1 MVKWLVLSLTIS
13 HVGALSALF
22 RRREYRAHVEI
33 ALNEVIDD
41 LLTNWMVVRR
51 EHDAYHYAYS
61 RCAFLMKQVVHG
73 RRRVVCSS
81 IAKDY
86 EYWLGSLSTYSDHLE
101 ARPCDQEVDRE
112 RQKLVRSVGL
122 LDYRMRSRV
131 GRFAATL
138 ISEFPARCN
147 NFVNGSQD
155 EASRFMRFQRFAHE
169 TIINMIEVGTM
180 YNHYQHEFHI
190 FGSALWKAAEQL
202 DLFHTS
208 LASALGMI
216 KVIEDVEETYHC
228 ISRTDVLMRK
238 YFFLVAEIVDSGTP
252 PRKNV
257 VMEMVRDD
265 IATAI
270 ACPHWIPDPMKN
282 VAENI
287 SQYFDLVVARKKTLG
302 FVEAIRDD

>member
-112 RQKLVRSVGL
+112 RQKLIPKIC
-122 LDYRMRSRV
+122 SR
-131 GRFAATL
+131 
-138 ISEFPARCN
+138 
-147 NFVNGSQD
+147 D
-155 EASRFMRFQRFAHE
+155 D
-169 TIINMIEVGTM
+169 
-180 YNHYQHEFHI
+180 YQHDR
-190 FGSALWKAAEQL
+190 GGNDVQ
-202 DLFHTS
+202 S
-208 LASALGMI
+208 LS
-216 KVIEDVEETYHC
+216 T
-228 ISRTDVLMRK
+228 
-238 YFFLVAEIVDSGTP
+238 
-252 PRKNV
+252 
-257 VMEMVRDD
+257 
-265 IATAI
+265 
-270 ACPHWIPDPMKN
+270 
-282 VAENI
+282 
-287 SQYFDLVVARKKTLG
+287 
-302 FVEAIRDD
+302 